1 MAEKKKGKEKKSK
14 DEEVDE
20 DFKFIVRILN
30 TDIDGERRL
39 IDGITTIDGV
49 NYRIA
54 NIIARSLDV
63 PIDEKIGSLSDEKV
77 EELTESIESIPDTLP
92 GWMLNR
98 RKDMETGEDTHIL
111 GADLEMTQ
119 KDDINEMKKIK
130 CYKGLRHD
138 QGQKVRGQRTRSN
151 GRTGAIVGVSRR
163 KVL

>member
-1 MAEKKKGKEKKSK
+1 VAAKEKGKKKSK
-14 DEEVDE
+14 DKEVDE

-39 IDGITTIDGV
+39 VNGITSIDGV

-63 PIDEKIGSLSDEKV
+63 PMNEKIGSLSDEKI
-77 EELTESIESIPDTLP
+77 EELTTLIEEIPENLP
-92 GWMLNR
+92 DWMLNR
-98 RKDMETGEDTHIL
+98 RKDFEIGEDTHVL
-111 GADLEMTQ
+111 GTDLEMTQ

-138 QGQKVRGQRTRSN
+138 QGQKVRGQRTRAN
-151 GRTGAIVGVSRR
+151 GRTGAIVGVSRS
-163 KVL
+163 KVV